1 MRGHARTVV
10 LMRDETIVTE
20 TPPLDDCYGHIGQP
34 VRVPITGN
42 HAQRIVQGAINITS
56 GDVMLRITEGWTQ
69 ETHQGFLSMIRS
81 PWRGWNLVLFEERAS
96 QHTAPD
102 SRAWAIE
109 LGIEIRW
116 LPRATP
122 ELNAMDHLWK
132 HTKRETVGSRA
143 TLSVDA
149 SARAVCR

>member
-1 MRGHARTVV
+1 
-10 LMRDETIVTE
+10 
-20 TPPLDDCYGHIGQP
+20 
-34 VRVPITGN
+34 
-42 HAQRIVQGAINITS
+42 
-56 GDVMLRITEGWTQ
+56 
-69 ETHQGFLSMIRS
+69 MIRS

-102 SRAWAIE
+102 SRAWANE